1 VTFRHLREAPPF
13 SIPESIRRAAQRQ
26 TRAFVLAAGLVGTL
40 LVAGAAT
47 AEPTSVADK
56 RSEAQRVLGQ
66 IRQLDSS
73 LAKAIEAYN
82 LANIKLDRIA
92 RDQKRNAQNL
102 VVARMNLGRA
112 QKALQA
118 RLVALYTSS
127 HQSGSTIEVL
137 LGATSLEDLL
147 NRIETVDRVS
157 SQDSRVLDQ
166 VRRFRTQVQRQKIQ
180 LANARREQAA
190 VVEARAAS
198 KSQIEG
204 QLAERRQLLSS
215 IQSEIAR
222 LQAAERARQ
231 AALERQARERL
242 ASRSAFV
249 NDEGFGV
256 AAETPEAAV
265 APPSRYGG
273 VVGIAMQYL
282 GVPYQWGGSSP
293 SGFDCSGFIMY
304 VYAQVGVSLPH
315 NAAAQFGY
323 GTPVSRDQLQPGDL
337 VFFDGLG
344 HAGIY
349 IGGGQFIH
357 APHTG
362 DVVKISSL
370 YEGWY
375 SAGWVGGRRL

>member
-1 VTFRHLREAPPF
+1 VTFRHLPGAPPL
-13 SIPESIRRAAQRQ
+13 SIPESVRRAVARQ
-26 TRAFVLAAGLVGTL
+26 ARVLVLAAGL
-40 LVAGAAT
+40 AGALFAAGGAT

-56 RSEAQRVLGQ
+56 QSEAQRVLAQ
-66 IRQLDSS
+66 IRELDSS

-82 LANIKLDRIA
+82 LANIKLERIA
-92 RDQKRNAQNL
+92 REQKRNAKNL
-102 VVARMNLGRA
+102 VVARVNLGRA
-112 QKALQA
+112 QTALQA
-118 RLVALYTSS
+118 RLVALYTSG
-127 HQSGSTIEVL
+127 HESGSTIEVL

-147 NRIETVDRVS
+147 NRLETVDRVS

-166 VRRFRTQVQRQKIQ
+166 VRKFRTHVQQQKVR
-180 LANARREQAA
+180 LANARQEQAA

-204 QLAERRQLLSS
+204 QLAERRRLLSS
-215 IQSEIAR
+215 IQSEISR

-242 ASRSAFV
+242 AAPSLIVDDA
-249 NDEGFGV
+249 GFGV
-256 AAETPEAAV
+256 SAETPEAAV

-282 GVPYQWGGSSP
+282 GVPYQWGGASP

-304 VYAQVGVSLPH
+304 VFAQVGVSLPH
-315 NAAAQFGY
+315 NAAAQYGY
-323 GTPVSRDQLQPGDL
+323 GTPVSRSQLQPGDL

-362 DVVKISSL
+362 DVVKISGL
-370 YEGWY
+370 GEGWY
-375 SAGWVGGRRL
+375 AAGFVGARRL

>member
-1 VTFRHLREAPPF
+1 
-13 SIPESIRRAAQRQ
+13 
-26 TRAFVLAAGLVGTL
+26 
-40 LVAGAAT
+40 
-47 AEPTSVADK
+47 
-56 RSEAQRVLGQ
+56 
-66 IRQLDSS
+66 
-73 LAKAIEAYN
+73 
-82 LANIKLDRIA
+82 
-92 RDQKRNAQNL
+92 
-102 VVARMNLGRA
+102 MNLGRA

-118 RLVALYTSS
+118 RLVALYTSG
-127 HQSGSTIEVL
+127 HESGSTIEVL

-147 NRIETVDRVS
+147 NRLETVDRVS

-166 VRRFRTQVQRQKIQ
+166 VRKFRTHVQQQKVR
-180 LANARREQAA
+180 LANARQEQAA

-204 QLAERRQLLSS
+204 QLAERRRLLSS
-215 IQSEIAR
+215 IQSEISR

-242 ASRSAFV
+242 AAPALIV
-249 NDEGFGV
+249 DDAGFGV

-282 GVPYQWGGSSP
+282 GVPYQWGGASP
-293 SGFDCSGFIMY
+293 SGFDCSGFVMY

-344 HAGIY
+344 HNGIY
-349 IGGGQFIH
+349 IGGGQFVH
-357 APHTG
+357 SPHTG

-370 YEGWY
+370 YDSWY
-375 SAGWVGGRRL
+375 ASTFVGARRL